1 MILQPQY
8 GLACPG
14 EDCKCNSLGAVS
26 DFASIKLGG
35 KLYSVS
41 ELYAKAPTLFAQ
53 VDTKVYSSAFD
64 ASEVK
69 YITKAGNPL
78 GKYSSFLQPRA
89 GRSQAWVELQ
99 TGTNRYVYIPN
110 EVVGSNAIA
119 NQGVKTVQD
128 QLKDEAAAKEKEND
142 PYTYYFKKL
151 VVSVLLVGGGIYV
164 AVQLGKTFIQK
175 KVK

>member
-1 MILQPQY
+1 MILKPRY

-14 EDCKCNSLGAVS
+14 EDCRCNMLGAVS

-35 KLYSVS
+35 KLYSVA
-41 ELYAKAPTLFAQ
+41 ELYAKAPTIFAT

-78 GKYSSFLQPRA
+78 GKYSSFLQPRS

-99 TGTNRYVYIPN
+99 TGTDRYVYIPN

-119 NQGVKTVQD
+119 NQGVQTVEQ

-142 PYTYYFKKL
+142 PYSYYFKKL
-151 VVSVLLVGGGIYV
+151 VVPVLGTAAVIYV
-164 AVQLGKTFIQK
+164 AVQLGKTFIQQ